1 MPDLTRGEL
10 AKQSGV
16 NRETIRYY
24 ERNGLLPTPDRTEAN
39 YCLFAPKNVQRVRF
53 IKRAQAV
60 GFSLGEIK
68 LLLDLKYNEDA
79 TCGSVRGVVGSKIA
93 EIDEKINALV
103 AMRDILVSLNED
115 CPGGDR
121 PVSECPI
128 LESFSEVQP
137 MERALAA
144 LEQE

>member
-1 MPDLTRGEL
+1 MSDLTRGEL

-39 YCLFAPKNVQRVRF
+39 YCLFAPKTVQRVRF

-60 GFSLGEIK
+60 GFSLTEIK
-68 LLLDLKYNEDA
+68 VLLDLKFSKEA
-79 TCGSVRGVVGSKIA
+79 TCGSVRNVVRGKIA
-93 EIDEKINALV
+93 EIDEKIAALT
-103 AMRDILVSLNED
+103 AMRDVLVTLNED
-115 CPGGDR
+115 CPGGEH
-121 PVSECPI
+121 PISECPI
-128 LESFSEVQP
+128 LESFSEAQD
-137 MERALAA
+137 MERAFAA